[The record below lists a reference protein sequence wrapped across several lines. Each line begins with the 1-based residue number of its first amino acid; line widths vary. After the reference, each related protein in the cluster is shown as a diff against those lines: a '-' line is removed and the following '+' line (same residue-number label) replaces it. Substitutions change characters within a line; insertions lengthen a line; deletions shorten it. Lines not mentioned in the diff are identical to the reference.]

1 MKTRKSYT
9 VPLISRCYTV
19 QFLSVSANT
28 HSCTHCHAGIDYRS
42 EYYRERP
49 FLDAFLCS
57 FRYCTCVREC
67 SQRGDSIIDTQNTA
81 YTTYMYN
88 NFCVL
93 VAAWDSCLSVL
104 VAAWDSCL
112 TRCNTARCV
121 KPPTRPR
128 SSVSNAE
135 AHKAEFL
142 GASLACHVLTLSAML
157 NEGAA

>member
-1 MKTRKSYT
+1 M
-9 VPLISRCYTV
+9 

-28 HSCTHCHAGIDYRS
+28 HAHIVM
-42 EYYRERP
+42 RE
-49 FLDAFLCS
+49 LTTALNIIEKDHSLTLSYAVS
-57 FRYCTCVREC
+57 DIVCVREC

-112 TRCNTARCV
+112 SVLVAAWDSCLTRCNTARCV

-128 SSVSNAE
+128 SSISNAE

-142 GASLACHVLTLSAML
+142 AASLACHVLTLSAML